1 MEDIITKLSQ
11 LYAKIDATFRPVEGN
26 PCKECVGCCSHQHVV
41 LHRIGLME
49 MDYLTRHIGRDRVE
63 ELKDYIF
70 KKADEDGT
78 FKYAVCPL
86 YSIELGGCSAYEWR
100 PMSCRLY
107 GRYFIEGGSVPDKC
121 AFKESGIWFKVSD
134 YFKVVPYAEEF
145 RNLSREYL
153 SSRPYSI
160 SSMNEERCF
169 AENFTLEPMVAG
181 EDFDDPVDRA
191 LNLQLGGELEKAYEI
206 FMEVES
212 SNRESPYFYYYLG
225 NLCDE
230 MERYTEA
237 KDYFKRALSMKDDDS
252 LFHFRAALDL
262 VVLGEHEEAY
272 AAFQRVVA
280 LNPRNAM
287 AYGYLGYLNLLG
299 GRLKEAAAELEKA
312 LSLDGEQKFFRFRL
326 GLAYLGLGKG
336 REAEEELLKV
346 KDFEPVARD
355 VANLL
360 QEIEKVK
367 SPQQIAAEPP
377 VA

>member
-1 MEDIITKLSQ
+1 MEEIVTKLSQ
-11 LYAKIDATFRPVEGN
+11 LYAKIDATFGPVEGN
-26 PCKECVGCCSHQHVV
+26 LCSECVGCCSHKHVV

-49 MDYLTRHIGRDRVE
+49 LDYMTRHIGRDRVE
-63 ELKDYIF
+63 EFKDYIF
-70 KKADEDGT
+70 RKTDEDGKFRYT
-78 FKYAVCPL
+78 VCPL
-86 YSIELGGCSAYEWR
+86 YSTESGGCSAYQWR
-100 PMSCRLY
+100 PLSCRLY
-107 GRYFIEGGSVPDKC
+107 GRYFVEGSSVPDIC
-121 AFKESGIWFKVSD
+121 IFKESGIWFKVSD

-169 AENFTLEPMVAG
+169 AENFTLEPILAG

-191 LNLQLGGELEKAYEI
+191 LNLQLCGELEKAYET
-206 FMEVES
+206 FMEAES

-237 KDYFKRALSMKDDDS
+237 REYFRRAVSMKDDDS

-262 VVLGEHEEAY
+262 VVLGEHQEAY
-272 AAFQRVVA
+272 AAFQRVVM

-287 AYGYLGYLNLLG
+287 AYGYLGYLDLLG
-299 GRLKEAAAELEKA
+299 GRLKEAAACLEKA
-312 LSLDGEQKFFRFRL
+312 LSLDGEQKLFRFRL

-336 REAEEELLKV
+336 REAEEQLLKV
-346 KDFEPVARD
+346 KDFEPVAGD
-355 VANLL
+355 VADLL
-360 QEIEKVK
+360 QQIEKVK
-367 SPQQIAAEPP
+367 SQQQIDTEPS
-377 VA
+377 VS

>member
-1 MEDIITKLSQ
+1 MEDSITKLGQ
-11 LYAKIDATFRPVEGN
+11 LYAKIDATFTAVEGN
-26 PCKECVGCCSHQHVV
+26 PCKDCLGCCSHQHVV

-49 MDYLTRHIGRDRVE
+49 MEYLTSHIGRERVE
-63 ELKDYIF
+63 GFKDYIF
-70 KKADEDGT
+70 RKQDEEGK
-78 FKYAVCPL
+78 FRFVVCPL
-86 YSIELGGCSAYEWR
+86 YDLEAGGCSAYEWR

-107 GRYFIEGGSVPDKC
+107 GRYFLEGGSVPDNC
-121 AFKESGIWFKVSD
+121 VFKESGIWFKVSD
-134 YFKVVPYAEEF
+134 YFTVVPYAEEF

-153 SSRPYSI
+153 ASRPYTI
-160 SSMNEERCF
+160 SSMNEERCY
-169 AENFTLEPMVAG
+169 AENFVLEPIVAG
-181 EDFDDPVDRA
+181 EDFHDPVDRA
-191 LNLQLGGELEKAYEI
+191 LNLQLKGELEKAYEI

-237 KDYFKRALSMKDDDS
+237 VKYFKCALSMKDDDS

-262 VVLGEHEEAY
+262 VVLGVHEEAY
-272 AAFQRVVA
+272 AAFQKVVA

-299 GRLKEAAAELEKA
+299 GRLKEAALELEKA

-326 GLAYLGLGKG
+326 GLAYLGLGRGK
-336 REAEEELLKV
+336 EAEEELLKV

-360 QEIEKVK
+360 QEIARVK
-367 SPQQIAAEPP
+367 SIQEGT
-377 VA
+377 